1 MKKTPIVSLFV
12 LILLGFLWISSN
24 MLDLLSD
31 ESESLSTDEVALTEV
46 YEPETTEEETISAIE
61 TETATETTT
70 VVASEATTEAITETT
85 TEAATSA
92 ETYTYTFRYQ
102 DLYDQHYEKHGDEFG
117 NITKEEYL
125 KIANDLFTSDEALR
139 KTESDGDLL
148 FYDVASNTFGVL
160 SEDGYIRTCFKPDD
174 GIAYWNRQ

>member
-1 MKKTPIVSLFV
+1 MKKTPIVSLIV
-12 LILLGFLWISSN
+12 LIILGFLWISTN

-31 ESESLSTDEVALTEV
+31 DSESLSTDVTEE
-46 YEPETTEEETISAIE
+46 YEPETTIE
-61 TETATETTT
+61 STT
-70 VVASEATTEAITETT
+70 VAINGTTAEATTETT
-85 TEAATSA
+85 TEEAATD

-102 DLYDQHYEKHGDEFG
+102 DLYDQHFEKHGDEFG

>member
-1 MKKTPIVSLFV
+1 MKKTPVAIFLV

-31 ESESLSTDEVALTEV
+31 ESESLSTDEV
-46 YEPETTEEETISAIE
+46 
-61 TETATETTT
+61 
-70 VVASEATTEAITETT
+70 EATTEAPAST
-85 TEAATSA
+85 